1 MRLREY
7 SERIPK
13 PLAEIGHRPLIW
25 HLMKYYAHF
34 GHKDFILCLGYGGNA
49 IKRYF
54 LEYDESTSNDLT
66 LSEGGRKIELFSKD
80 IEDWRITFVDTGIQS
95 NIGERLRRV
104 RTHLE
109 GEEMF
114 LANYADGLSD
124 LRLDQH
130 LDMFKA
136 RDRIA
141 SFLSVKVPQ
150 TFHVVHA
157 DAENYALR
165 LEHVSDSPIR
175 INGGF
180 FAFRTEIFESMKPG
194 EELVIEPFQ
203 RLIDRRQLIAVPYD
217 GFWHSMDTFK
227 DKIQLDEMVLKGPAP
242 WQVWLKQ

>member
-1 MRLREY
+1 
-7 SERIPK
+7 
-13 PLAEIGHRPLIW
+13 
-25 HLMKYYAHF
+25 
-34 GHKDFILCLGYGGNA
+34 
-49 IKRYF
+49 
-54 LEYDESTSNDLT
+54 
-66 LSEGGRKIELFSKD
+66 
-80 IEDWRITFVDTGIQS
+80 
-95 NIGERLRRV
+95 
-104 RTHLE
+104 
-109 GEEMF
+109 MF

-124 LRLDQH
+124 LKLDQH
-130 LDMFKA
+130 LDAFKS

-157 DAENYALR
+157 DAENYALQ

-180 FAFRTEIFESMKPG
+180 FAFRTEIFESMRPG

-203 RLIDRRQLIAVPYD
+203 RLIQRRQLIASPYD

-242 WQVWLKQ
+242 WQVWLK